1 MEIEPYELRSPAD
14 LIAEVASRVPLTE
27 GSAYAV
33 LVGDPSRAQ
42 VVRDIEEFECGAF
55 IDEEDEVRDLLEELC
70 ARWDQGAHSRPSEV
84 KVVSVVVRRGLCV
97 WTPLEWTWSKAW
109 RYAFTSGLSCGDL
122 ITVTE
127 HGWYDFMTKH
137 ADHEPA
143 LVESHPA
150 GLG

>member
-1 MEIEPYELRSPAD
+1 MEIESYELRSPAD
-14 LIAEVASRVPLTE
+14 LIAEVASRVSLTE

-42 VVRDIEEFECGAF
+42 IVRDVEELECGAF
-55 IDEEDEVRDLLEELC
+55 IEEDDVRDLLEAIC
-70 ARWDQGAHSRPSEV
+70 MRWGQGAHTLPSEV
-84 KVVSVVVRRGLCV
+84 RVVTVVVRRGLCV
-97 WTPLEWTWSKAW
+97 WTPLEWTWSNAW

-137 ADHEPA
+137 ADHRPA
-143 LVESHPA
+143 LVEA
-150 GLG
+150 